1 MLLPATLVVPAHIE
15 PRVRVHVQPWLLS
28 SLQLVGG
35 YCGLAVRG
43 DSSHL
48 IAMSRAC
55 LADIGSQEC
64 KPGDYCFN
72 DVNFTCPPK
81 STSRADASSY
91 LDCSCNAGYY
101 NASVQS
107 PTSLCQSCLA
117 SSYCTGGGSIQACTG
132 NASSPTQSASNASCT
147 CNLGFQGVDNQP
159 CTACASPY
167 FCYSGLRASCPAGS
181 QSPVLS
187 WSLSNC
193 SCVAGRYGP
202 PGAPRSH
209 AIVIV
214 KGSI

>member
-117 SSYCTGGGSIQACTG
+117 SSYCTGGGSIQACRATRPPPR
-132 NASSPTQSASNASCT
+132 NLPAMRAARATSASRAWTTSRAPRAHRPT
-147 CNLGFQGVDNQP
+147 SA
-159 CTACASPY
+159 TAGCAHRARPAASPL
-167 FCYSGLRASCPAGS
+167 CSPGRSRTVRAS
-181 QSPVLS
+181 PVATGLQ
-187 WSLSNC
+187 
-193 SCVAGRYGP
+193 VRHGHTR
-202 PGAPRSH
+202 
-209 AIVIV
+209 
-214 KGSI
+214 